1 MYSFP
6 HFKQYDE
13 MDCGPTCLRII
24 CKYYGKNYSLDFLRT
39 LTYTNRSGTS
49 MLALSKAAEK
59 LGLRPSAVKI
69 SFADLA
75 DVSPFPCIAFWN
87 QAHFVVVYKIKKD
100 TVYVSD
106 PAHGLLTFT
115 KQEFLKG
122 WAAQDESGI
131 VLSLELTADFATEKD
146 VKTVHAEK
154 GLASMFAYLT
164 RYKKQMIKIV
174 VCLIIASA
182 LQLIFPVLTQ
192 RMVDVGIA
200 NADIG
205 FIYMILLAQLM
216 VFLGKTTVDF
226 FRSYILLHVSTRINI
241 HMLTDFFVKL
251 MRLPL
256 GYFDTKMVGDTLQRI
271 NDHKR
276 IENFLTSGAL
286 NTIFS
291 LLNLVIFGIVLGIYN
306 LSIFFVFLLG
316 SVLYIFW
323 ILAFMKKRAALDY
336 KMFHQIAAN
345 QEKNYELIIGM
356 QEIKLHNAEQKK
368 RWQWEMLQIKLL
380 HLNVKTL
387 SLRQL
392 QTGGA
397 TILNELKNI
406 VILFL
411 AAKLVVEKEI
421 SLGVMLS
428 ISYIIGQL
436 NSPILQLIEFMQSY
450 QDTKLSL
457 ARINEIQQM
466 KDEVQADSNNI
477 QAIPTADI
485 VLENCCFK
493 YDANPFAKNV
503 LENISTTIPANK
515 ITAIVGS
522 SGSGKTT
529 LLKLLLK
536 FYEPTSGS
544 IKIGDNNF
552 NDLPN
557 NTWRDKCGVVMQE
570 GFIFNDTIE
579 NNIAVGDESIE
590 IVSVSQ
596 TMQQEDETSD
606 MVRVSRNMSQES
618 QGIQRLIDAAK
629 TANIFEFINNLPLG
643 FKTKIGGNGMGIS
656 TGQKQ
661 RILIARA
668 IYKNPDI
675 FFFDE
680 ATSALDAN
688 NEKIITENLNSI
700 FANKTV
706 VIIAHRL
713 STVKNADNIIVL
725 HDGKI
730 IEEGKHN
737 VLIKAKGY
745 YYDLVSNQLELGV

>member
-1 MYSFP
+1 MFSFP
-6 HFKQYDE
+6 HYKQYDE

-24 CKYYGKNYSLDFLRT
+24 CKFYGKDYSLEYLRS
-39 LTYTNRSGTS
+39 LSFTNRTGTS
-49 MLALSKAAEK
+49 MLALSKASEK
-59 LGLRPSAVKI
+59 LGFRPTAIKI
-69 SFADLA
+69 SFADLIE
-75 DVSPFPCIAFWN
+75 VSPLPCIAFWN
-87 QAHFVVVYKIKKD
+87 QSHYVVVYKIKKD
-100 TVYVSD
+100 KIYVSD

-122 WAAQDESGI
+122 WAAAEESGI
-131 VLSLELTADFATEKD
+131 VLSLEVTPDFKKTND
-146 VKTVHAEK
+146 VRTSSSEK

-164 RYKKQMIKIV
+164 SHKKKMIQIV
-174 VCLIIASA
+174 ACLIVASA

-192 RMVDVGIA
+192 RMVDVGIH
-200 NADIG
+200 NRDID
-205 FIYMILLAQLM
+205 FIYMILFAQLM
-216 VFLGKTTVDF
+216 VFLGKTTIDF

-291 LLNLVIFGIVLGIYN
+291 FINLLIFGIVLGIYN
-306 LSIFFVFLLG
+306 TTIFFVFLLG
-316 SVLYIFW
+316 SVLYILW

-336 KMFHQIAAN
+336 KMFHQLTAN

-368 RWQWEMLQIKLL
+368 RWQWEMLQVKLL
-380 HLNVKTL
+380 KLNVKTL
-387 SLRQL
+387 SLRQV

-406 VILFL
+406 IILFL

-436 NSPILQLIEFMQSY
+436 NSPILQLIEFLQSY
-450 QDTKLSL
+450 QDTRLSL
-457 ARINEIQQM
+457 ARINEIQLM
-466 KDEVQADSNNI
+466 KDEMQADANTEFIIN
-477 QAIPTADI
+477 TADI
-485 VLENCCFK
+485 VLENCSFK
-493 YDANPFAKNV
+493 YDASPFAKNV
-503 LENISTTIPANK
+503 LDNITTTIPANK

-522 SGSGKTT
+522 SGSGKTS

-544 IKIGDNNF
+544 ITIGNNNF

-579 NNIAVGDESIE
+579 NNIAVGDDSPPFSTCGEGQGLRL
-590 IVSVSQ
+590 V
-596 TMQQEDETSD
+596 TS
-606 MVRVSRNMSQES
+606 
-618 QGIQRLIDAAK
+618 RLEDAAK
-629 TANIFEFINNLPLG
+629 TANIFEFIQALPLG

-675 FFFDE
+675 LFFDE

-688 NEKIITENLNSI
+688 NEKIITENLNAI
-700 FANKTV
+700 FTNKTV
-706 VIIAHRL
+706 IIIAHRL

-725 HDGKI
+725 HEGKI
-730 IEEGKHN
+730 IEEGKHD
-737 VLIKAKGY
+737 VLIKQKGF
-745 YYDLVSNQLELGV
+745 YYDLVRNQLELGE

>member
-1 MYSFP
+1 MPFP
-6 HFKQYDE
+6 HYKQYDA

-24 CKYYGKNYSLDFLRT
+24 CKYYGKNCSLEYLRT

-49 MLALSKAAEK
+49 MLSLSKAAEK
-59 LGLRPSAVKI
+59 LGLRPTAVKI
-69 SFADLA
+69 SFADLVE
-75 DVSPFPCIAFWN
+75 VSPFPCIAFWN
-87 QAHFVVVYKIKKD
+87 QSHFVVVYKIKKEK
-100 TVYVSD
+100 VYVSD
-106 PAHGLLTFT
+106 PAHGLLIFT

-122 WAAQDESGI
+122 WSAEDEAGI
-131 VLSLELTADFATEKD
+131 ILSVELTGDFKKHNDA
-146 VKTVHAEK
+146 KTDNTEK
-154 GLASMFAYLT
+154 GLATMFAYLT
-164 RYKKQMIKIV
+164 RHKKQMV
-174 VCLIIASA
+174 QIIASLLLASA
-182 LQLIFPVLTQ
+182 LQLIFPFLTQ
-192 RMVDVGIA
+192 SMVDVGIHD
-200 NADIG
+200 ADIG
-205 FIYMILLAQLM
+205 FIYIILLAQLM
-216 VFLGKTTVDF
+216 VFLGKTTVEL
-226 FRSYILLHVSTRINI
+226 FRSYLLLQVSTRINI
-241 HMLTDFFVKL
+241 QMLTDFFIKL

-291 LLNLVIFGIVLGIYN
+291 LLNLLIFGIVLGFYN
-306 LSIFFVFLLG
+306 VTIFLVFLLG
-316 SVLYIFW
+316 STLYILW

-336 KMFHQIAAN
+336 KMFHQVAAN

-368 RWQWEMLQIKLL
+368 RWQWEMLQIKLFN
-380 HLNVKTL
+380 LNVKTL
-387 SLRQL
+387 SLRQI

-397 TILNELKNI
+397 TVINELKNI
-406 VILFL
+406 IILFL

-421 SLGVMLS
+421 SLGIMLS

-466 KDEVQADSNNI
+466 KNEVRTDSGNGK
-477 QAIPTADI
+477 AIPTADI
-485 VLENCCFK
+485 VLDKLCFK
-493 YDANPFAKNV
+493 YDANPFGKNI
-503 LENISTTIPANK
+503 LNSITTIIPANK

-529 LLKLLLK
+529 LLKMLLK
-536 FYEPTSGS
+536 FYEPTSGT
-544 IKIGDNNF
+544 IRIGDKDF
-552 NDLPN
+552 DDLPN

-579 NNIAVGDESIE
+579 NNIAVGDEFVDNE
-590 IVSVSQ
+590 KLLQAV
-596 TMQQEDETSD
+596 
-606 MVRVSRNMSQES
+606 
-618 QGIQRLIDAAK
+618 K
-629 TANIFEFINNLPLG
+629 TANIFDFKNNFPLS
-643 FKTKIGGNGMGIS
+643 FKTKIGSNGMGMS

-675 FFFDE
+675 LFFDE

-688 NEKIITENLNSI
+688 NEKIITQNLNTV
-700 FANKTV
+700 FTNKTV

-713 STVKNADNIIVL
+713 STVKNADKIIVL
-725 HDGKI
+725 HAGKI
-730 IEEGKHN
+730 IEEGKHEA
-737 VLIKAKGY
+737 LIKEKGFY
-745 YYDLVSNQLELGV
+745 YNLVRDQLELGE

>member
-1 MYSFP
+1 MLSFP
-6 HFKQYDE
+6 HYKQYDE

-24 CKYYGKNYSLDFLRT
+24 CKYYGKNYSLDYLRS

-49 MLALSKAAEK
+49 MLSLSKAAEK

-69 SFADLA
+69 SFVDLVE
-75 DVSPFPCIAFWN
+75 VSPLPCIAFWN
-87 QAHFVVVYKIKKD
+87 QSHFVVVYKIKKSSPFSFGEGEGIRF
-100 TVYVSD
+100 YVSD

-122 WAAQDESGI
+122 WASENEFGI
-131 VLSLELTADFATEKD
+131 ILSLELTANFDTKKEQYATSSK
-146 VKTVHAEK
+146 K
-154 GLASMFAYLT
+154 GLANMFAYLT
-164 RYKKQMIKIV
+164 KHRKKMIQIV
-174 VCLIIASA
+174 ACLIIASG
-182 LQLIFPVLTQ
+182 LQLAFPFLTQ
-192 RMVDVGIA
+192 RMVDVGIH

-205 FIYMILLAQLM
+205 YIYMILFAQLL
-216 VFLGKTTVDF
+216 VFLGRTTVDF
-226 FRSYILLHVSTRINI
+226 FRSYILLQVSTRINI
-241 HMLTDFFVKL
+241 NMLTDFFIKL

-291 LLNLVIFGIVLGIYN
+291 LINLLIFSVVLAIYN
-306 LSIFFVFLLG
+306 SSIFFIFIVG
-316 SVLYIFW
+316 SGLYILW

-336 KMFHQIAAN
+336 KMFHQVAAN
-345 QEKNYELIIGM
+345 QEKNYELITGM

-368 RWQWEMLQIKLL
+368 RWQWEMLQVKLL
-380 HLNVKTL
+380 KINIKSL
-387 SLRQL
+387 SLRQV

-406 VILFL
+406 IIIFF
-411 AAKLVVEKEI
+411 AAKLVVEKDI

-457 ARINEIQQM
+457 ARINEIQLM
-466 KDEVQADSNNI
+466 KDELQADNGTEY
-477 QAIPTADI
+477 AIPTADI
-485 VLENCCFK
+485 IVENCSFK
-493 YDANPFAKNV
+493 YDASPFAKNV
-503 LENISTTIPANK
+503 LDNITTTIPANK

-536 FYEPTSGS
+536 FYEPTSGT
-544 IKIGDNNF
+544 IKIGEYNF
-552 NDLPN
+552 NNLPN
-557 NTWRDKCGVVMQE
+557 NTWRGKCGVVMQE

-579 NNIAVGDESIE
+579 NNIGVGDEFVDNE
-590 IVSVSQ
+590 K
-596 TMQQEDETSD
+596 
-606 MVRVSRNMSQES
+606 
-618 QGIQRLIDAAK
+618 LIAVAK
-629 TANIFEFINNLPLG
+629 TANIFEFINDLPLG

-675 FFFDE
+675 LFFDE

-688 NEKIITENLNSI
+688 NEKIITENLNAV

-706 VIIAHRL
+706 IIIAHRL

-725 HDGKI
+725 QAGKI
-730 IEEGKHN
+730 IEEGKHE
-737 VLIKAKGY
+737 VLIKAKGF

>member
-1 MYSFP
+1 M
-6 HFKQYDE
+6 
-13 MDCGPTCLRII
+13 
-24 CKYYGKNYSLDFLRT
+24 
-39 LTYTNRSGTS
+39 
-49 MLALSKAAEK
+49 
-59 LGLRPSAVKI
+59 
-69 SFADLA
+69 A
-75 DVSPFPCIAFWN
+75 DVVQLPCIAFWN
-87 QAHFVVVYKIKKD
+87 QSHFVVVYKIKKD
-100 TVYVSD
+100 KIYVSD

-122 WAAQDESGI
+122 WSAAEESGI
-131 VLSLELTADFATEKD
+131 ILSLELTKDFNSENDTQISNS
-146 VKTVHAEK
+146 TK

-164 RYKKQMIKIV
+164 SHKKKMIQIV
-174 VCLIIASA
+174 ASLIVASA
-182 LQLIFPVLTQ
+182 LQLAFPFLTQ
-192 RMVDVGIA
+192 RIVDVGIHD
-200 NADIG
+200 NDIG
-205 FIYMILLAQLM
+205 YIYMIFFAQLM
-216 VFLGKTTVDF
+216 IFLGKTTVDF
-226 FRSYILLHVSTRINI
+226 FRSYILLHVSTHINI
-241 HMLTDFFVKL
+241 RMLTDFFVKL

-291 LLNLVIFGIVLGIYN
+291 FINLFIFSVVLAIYN
-306 LSIFFVFLLG
+306 SSIFFIFITG
-316 SVLYIFW
+316 SAVYILW

-336 KMFHQIAAN
+336 KMFHQVAAN

-368 RWQWEMLQIKLL
+368 RWQWEMLQLKLF
-380 HLNVKTL
+380 NIQIKTL

-406 VILFL
+406 IILFL

-466 KDEVQADSNNI
+466 KDEVQADSNNHVP
-477 QAIPTADI
+477 IPTADI
-485 VLENCCFK
+485 VLDNCCFK

-536 FYEPTSGS
+536 FYEPTSGT
-544 IKIGDNNF
+544 IKIGTSDFNN
-552 NDLPN
+552 LPN
-557 NTWRDKCGVVMQE
+557 NTWRNKCGVVMQE

-579 NNIAVGDESIE
+579 NNIAVGDESLTVSNNE
-590 IVSVSQ
+590 DGIVKERL
-596 TMQQEDETSD
+596 MQ
-606 MVRVSRNMSQES
+606 
-618 QGIQRLIDAAK
+618 AAK
-629 TANIFEFINNLPLG
+629 TANIYDFINSLPLN

-661 RILIARA
+661 RLLIARA

-675 FFFDE
+675 LFFDE

-688 NEKIITENLNSI
+688 NEKIITENLKTI
-700 FANKTV
+700 FNNKTV

-713 STVKNADNIIVL
+713 STVINADNIIVL
-725 HDGKI
+725 QEGKI
-730 IEEGKHN
+730 IEEGKHDTL
-737 VLIKAKGY
+737 VKEKGFY
-745 YYDLVSNQLELGV
+745 YNLVSNQLELGV

>member
-1 MYSFP
+1 MLTFP
-6 HFKQYDE
+6 HYKQYDE

-24 CKYYGKNYSLDFLRT
+24 CKYYGKNCSLEYLRT

-59 LGLRPSAVKI
+59 LGLRPTAIKV
-69 SFADLA
+69 SFVDLVE
-75 DVSPFPCIAFWN
+75 VSTFPCIAFWN
-87 QAHFVVVYKIKKD
+87 QSHFVVVYKIKKD
-100 TVYVSD
+100 KVYVSD

-122 WAAQDESGI
+122 WAAAEESGI
-131 VLSLELTADFATEKD
+131 ILSLELTADFKKQND
-146 VKTVHAEK
+146 VEASGFTK

-164 RYKKQMIKIV
+164 SHKKKMLQIV
-174 VCLIIASA
+174 ACLIVASA
-182 LQLIFPVLTQ
+182 LQLVFPVLTQ
-192 RMVDVGIA
+192 RMVDVGIY
-200 NADIG
+200 NRDIG
-205 FIYMILLAQLM
+205 FIYMILFAQLM

-286 NTIFS
+286 NTVFS
-291 LLNLVIFGIVLGIYN
+291 FINLLIFGIVLGIYN

-316 SVLYIFW
+316 SVLYILW

-336 KMFHQIAAN
+336 KMFHQVAAN

-368 RWQWEMLQIKLL
+368 RWQWEMLQVKLFKLNIKS
-380 HLNVKTL
+380 L
-387 SLRQL
+387 SLRQI

-406 VILFL
+406 IILFL

-436 NSPILQLIEFMQSY
+436 NSPILQLIEFLQSY

-466 KDEVQADSNNI
+466 KDEVQADANTDCTI
-477 QAIPTADI
+477 TTADI

-493 YDANPFAKNV
+493 YDANPLAKNV
-503 LENISTTIPANK
+503 LDNISTIIPANK

-536 FYEPTSGS
+536 FYEPTNGS
-544 IKIGDNNF
+544 IKMGDNHF

-579 NNIAVGDESIE
+579 NNIAVADDPLPFSTNEEEKGLSEGTSRLDE
-590 IVSVSQ
+590 
-596 TMQQEDETSD
+596 
-606 MVRVSRNMSQES
+606 
-618 QGIQRLIDAAK
+618 AAK
-629 TANIFEFINNLPLG
+629 MANIFDFIQTLPLG

-675 FFFDE
+675 LLFDE

-688 NEKIITENLNSI
+688 NEKKITQNLQSI
-700 FANKTV
+700 FTNKTV
-706 VIIAHRL
+706 IIIAHRL

-730 IEEGKHN
+730 IEEGKHD
-737 VLIKAKGY
+737 VLIKAKGC
-745 YYDLVSNQLELGV
+745 YYDLVSNQLELGE

>member
-1 MYSFP
+1 MISFP
-6 HFKQYDE
+6 HYKQYDE

-24 CKYYGKNYSLDFLRT
+24 CKYYGKNCSLEYLRT

-49 MLALSKAAEK
+49 MLSLSKASEK
-59 LGLRPSAVKI
+59 LGLRPTAVKI
-69 SFADLA
+69 SFPDL
-75 DVSPFPCIAFWN
+75 VEVFPFPCIAFWN
-87 QAHFVVVYKIKKD
+87 QSHFVVVYKIKKD
-100 TVYVSD
+100 KVYVSD

-122 WAAQDESGI
+122 WAAAEESGI
-131 VLSLELTADFATEKD
+131 ILSLELTADFKKENDGQTSNTA
-146 VKTVHAEK
+146 K
-154 GLASMFAYLT
+154 GLGSMFAYLIQH
-164 RYKKQMIKIV
+164 KKKMIQIV
-174 VCLIIASA
+174 ASLIVASV
-182 LQLIFPVLTQ
+182 LQLAFPFLTQ
-192 RMVDVGIA
+192 RMVDVGIQ
-200 NADIG
+200 NNDIG
-205 FIYMILLAQLM
+205 FIYIILFAQLM
-216 VFLGKTTVDF
+216 IFLGKTTVDF
-226 FRSYILLHVSTRINI
+226 FRSFILLHVSTRINI

-291 LLNLVIFGIVLGIYN
+291 FINLLIFGIVLGVYN
-306 LSIFFVFLLG
+306 LTIFFVFILG
-316 SVLYIFW
+316 SVLYMLW

-336 KMFHQIAAN
+336 KMFHQVAAN

-368 RWQWEMLQIKLL
+368 RWQWEMLQIKLFNI
-380 HLNVKTL
+380 HIKTL

-406 VILFL
+406 IILFL

-421 SLGVMLS
+421 SLGIMLS

-466 KDEVQADSNNI
+466 KNELQADSSSSMV
-477 QAIPTADI
+477 IPTDDI

-493 YDANPFAKNV
+493 YDANPFSKNI
-503 LENISTTIPANK
+503 LENISTIIPANK

-536 FYEPTSGS
+536 FYEPSSGT
-544 IKIGDNNF
+544 IKIGEHNF

-557 NTWRDKCGVVMQE
+557 NTWRDKIGVVMQE

-579 NNIAVGDESIE
+579 NNIAVGDESI
-590 IVSVSQ
+590 SGA
-596 TMQQEDETSD
+596 
-606 MVRVSRNMSQES
+606 MVRVSRTID
-618 QGIQRLIDAAK
+618 QGDQTLALDAEVLNTQRLIDAAK
-629 TANIFEFINNLPLG
+629 TANIIDFINELPLG

-675 FFFDE
+675 LLFDE

-688 NEKIITENLNSI
+688 NEKIITENLKSI

-706 VIIAHRL
+706 LIIAHRL

-725 HDGKI
+725 KDCKI
-730 IEEGKHN
+730 IEEGKHES
-737 VLIKAKGY
+737 LIKRKGF